1 MRLISFKS
9 VTKQINLPLGKFAMI
24 DKGPFVMTN
33 VTVESLGWKQRVVSN
48 IWMIADATSLVS
60 EDFNSKIY
68 ELSTVVASDQHVDY
82 TIVEMQISHSNH

>member
-48 IWMIADATSLVS
+48 I
-60 EDFNSKIY
+60 
-68 ELSTVVASDQHVDY
+68 
-82 TIVEMQISHSNH
+82 